1 MKIGILTFH
10 RPINYGAFL
19 QSYGLSNRLKKDFP
33 MAEIEIIDYIAP
45 KEDKKIYRTILSR
58 LKRSGFLG
66 ALTEIKKISVFK
78 NALNCL
84 SLSKQYICTDDLNKL
99 YSFIDANYN
108 LLVIGSDAV
117 FNWNQNGYP
126 TAFIP
131 QYNFSIPVITYAA
144 SVHGLKYY
152 DEPTERIK
160 ECGSSFENM
169 KAVFVRDECTSTFVR
184 YCSEKTNA
192 MHVCDPTFLI
202 DFQQLYAIKHRSIE
216 QLRKKYGVQGK
227 YIVLML
233 QDDLI
238 SKEISEKYKNKYKIV
253 TLFRS
258 NKFADCYMYDLTPIE
273 WSLILKNA
281 MTTITS
287 YFHGTLLSLLQ
298 STATIVVDVSTYG
311 GAYEGKLD
319 DLMNRR
325 LHLPDLYYRSEEW
338 QSNKYKFFAVLDHCL
353 TGTYEDAISEGIDKE
368 KQTYY
373 SFLSCFSDMVGGLN
387 E

>member
-45 KEDKKIYRTILSR
+45 KENKKIYRTILSR

-152 DEPTERIK
+152 DE
-160 ECGSSFENM
+160 
-169 KAVFVRDECTSTFVR
+169 
-184 YCSEKTNA
+184 
-192 MHVCDPTFLI
+192 
-202 DFQQLYAIKHRSIE
+202 QQ
-216 QLRKKYGVQGK
+216 
-227 YIVLML
+227 
-233 QDDLI
+233 
-238 SKEISEKYKNKYKIV
+238 
-253 TLFRS
+253 
-258 NKFADCYMYDLTPIE
+258 
-273 WSLILKNA
+273 
-281 MTTITS
+281 
-287 YFHGTLLSLLQ
+287 
-298 STATIVVDVSTYG
+298 
-311 GAYEGKLD
+311 
-319 DLMNRR
+319 
-325 LHLPDLYYRSEEW
+325 
-338 QSNKYKFFAVLDHCL
+338 
-353 TGTYEDAISEGIDKE
+353 
-368 KQTYY
+368 
-373 SFLSCFSDMVGGLN
+373 N